1 MLEPMILHRIPT
13 PRPRRRPAAI
23 MGDESPA
30 PAVLPVPGWLRGAVG
45 GDRTL
50 AAQGLDDVAL
60 AAGAAIATLD
70 ATVRRHARWE
80 GVWRQRLALSAA
92 AMTAR
97 AAGRIED
104 EAALRDAVLLTK
116 AGDDVGPAGRMFLGW
131 RRLAARP
138 AAELLGEAGIAGVV
152 EDFGHAGDDE
162 AVGGLAREMR
172 RLADG
177 ARVAGAAAAA
187 FAAAERHGFGP
198 VLGAWLADALL
209 ARQLGW
215 AHAMPLL
222 GMEAAPRPGRKR
234 GASGVIETPGMETE
248 ADRTKRLLAAQA
260 RAALRAVDLFAE
272 LGRRAERLVA
282 IAPKLRAKASGAVVE
297 SLFSQDALVASQTIA
312 GISDRGLRRL
322 FDRLTELGAVRELT
336 GRPTFRIYGL

>member
-60 AAGAAIATLD
+60 A
-70 ATVRRHARWE
+70 
-80 GVWRQRLALSAA
+80 
-92 AMTAR
+92 
-97 AAGRIED
+97 
-104 EAALRDAVLLTK
+104 

-198 VLGAWLADALL
+198 A
-209 ARQLGW
+209 
-215 AHAMPLL
+215 
-222 GMEAAPRPGRKR
+222 
-234 GASGVIETPGMETE
+234 
-248 ADRTKRLLAAQA
+248 
-260 RAALRAVDLFAE
+260 
-272 LGRRAERLVA
+272 
-282 IAPKLRAKASGAVVE
+282 
-297 SLFSQDALVASQTIA
+297 
-312 GISDRGLRRL
+312 
-322 FDRLTELGAVRELT
+322 
-336 GRPTFRIYGL
+336 